1 MVSVTALL
9 ALANWLEL
17 RKKAIQEEAACLT
30 AKMERKQ
37 TGVKKRRKSAPFI
50 RSTVG
55 EDNHK
60 HSARGS
66 AGVQSDVDPKF
77 AKDSVRN
84 RRGAK

>member
-17 RKKAIQEEAACLT
+17 RKKAMQEEAACLT
-30 AKMERKQ
+30 TKMERKQ
-37 TGVKKRRKSAPFI
+37 TGVKKRGKSATFV

-55 EDNHK
+55 EDNYK
-60 HSARGS
+60 HSARS
-66 AGVQSDVDPKF
+66 PAGVQSDVDSKF
-77 AKDSVRN
+77 AKDSSRN